1 MEGAR
6 KYSRLL
12 TEISNNIRRGPSGLT
27 KPAVAAI
34 AARVASWNKSNFDIK
49 KHPGGW
55 RSPSWRTLVF
65 SRSMNYYGGI
75 RNISMG
81 MVESKANS
89 VNSLVD
95 REGGGRVYK
104 DTLYK
109 GVTDSTNKNFRVMI
123 RRNAIVIGTD
133 VPYADKHLFGKSQTF
148 VFGETE
154 QTRLKQR
161 VPPPPVGMT
170 PKTAA
175 RQRLKKKIGLGEFRR
190 RQQNERAYYI
200 IFNWAKKKYP
210 ITKTLPHRSWIVK
223 IPEDIRSFFSDVIQ
237 KDFMASAR
245 AKSGFAGGG
254 FASGSIFDYIHRS
267 YY

>member
-1 MEGAR
+1 MEGTR

-34 AARVASWNKSNFDIK
+34 AARLASWNKSNYDVK
-49 KHPGGW
+49 MRPGGW

-65 SRSMNYYGGI
+65 SRELNYFAGIPNPSMSQI
-75 RNISMG
+75 
-81 MVESKANS
+81 EAKANS
-89 VNSLVD
+89 TKSLID
-95 REGGGRVYK
+95 REGAGRGYS

-109 GVTDSTNKNFRVMI
+109 GVTDSTNKNFRVSI

-133 VPYADKHLFGKSQTF
+133 VPYADKHLFGKSQSF
-148 VFGETE
+148 EFGSTE
-154 QTRLKQR
+154 KARLKQR
-161 VPPPPVGMT
+161 VPPPPASSL
-170 PKTAA
+170 KSSA
-175 RQRLKKKIGLGEFRR
+175 RKRLKKKIGSEEFRR
-190 RQQNERAYYI
+190 RQQNDRAYYV